1 MGAEGQFGALAAV
14 NISANSA
21 WFAWDLPLYINPND
35 AMQTSPAINL
45 YGQITGHWIMQ
56 HRLSVNLNSRLYP
69 SEEHL
74 LQKKKSGAQTHTR
87 SSTSVIAAA
96 TVESSTSTAG
106 SVRRKTQKHKPET
119 SPSPAVS

>member
-74 LQKKKSGAQTHTR
+74 LQKKKKWCADTHTELHVGDR
-87 SSTSVIAAA
+87 CSHRWKLHIHRWIGT
-96 TVESSTSTAG
+96 
-106 SVRRKTQKHKPET
+106 
-119 SPSPAVS
+119 